1 MGSQTQYL
9 METGMLSA
17 KSRKKIK
24 NSERRDYYKIVHRE
38 WDKKSAAQSVKETI
52 EIALGNPLLADM
64 TGTVY

>member
-1 MGSQTQYL
+1 
-9 METGMLSA
+9 MLSA

-38 WDKKSAAQSVKETI
+38 WDNKSAAQSVKETI
-52 EIALGNPLLADM
+52 EIAIGNPLLADM